1 MNILILRPD
10 NIGDVV
16 LFSGA
21 IQHIRNR
28 YPEAHI
34 TLAVQAHIINLVELC
49 PYIDALVPVEQVTWW
64 GRGGRTYFP
73 LKHRFKMAIHHMNR
87 VWNAI
92 RKPYDSIIYPLKS
105 PSVSHL
111 EILSALHSEQTYGII
126 GCYLCA
132 PKTGFPPELHPV
144 KLFTHHYDVSK
155 INPWQHESLVTL
167 EFLRFLGCCVTTVGE
182 LKPQFWLSGSEHNY
196 LDMVKK
202 NGKKIIGI
210 FPGASSEGR
219 QWGVDNY
226 GELSRLLGGPLIY
239 AIFGGPA
246 DMDLVNR
253 VSHLIKEGSK
263 DAKVLN
269 LAGRTS
275 LRELVVSIS
284 SCDLFIGMDTS
295 GLHMA
300 IATDV
305 PTIGIVGGG
314 HFGRFVPWG
323 DPETNIFLT
332 YKMECFNCN
341 WRCGTNME
349 CVRNVSPHEVADAVK
364 KLLIVDLSKRSA

>member
-21 IQHIRNR
+21 LQHIRIR

-49 PYIDALVPVEQVTWW
+49 PHIDALVPVEQLTWW
-64 GRGGRTYFP
+64 GRGEKTYFP
-73 LKHRFKMAIHHMNR
+73 LKHRFKKALHHLNKA
-87 VWNAI
+87 WNAI
-92 RKPYDSIIYPLKS
+92 RKPYDCIIYPLKS
-105 PSVSHL
+105 PSVGHL
-111 EILSALHSEQTYGII
+111 EILSALNSKQTFGII
-126 GCYLCA
+126 GCDLCA

-144 KLFTHHYDVSK
+144 KLFTHQYDVSK
-155 INPWQHESLVTL
+155 RYQWDHEYLVTL
-167 EFLRFLGCCVTTVGE
+167 EFLRFLGCYVTAVDE
-182 LKPQFWLSGSEHNY
+182 VKPQFWLTDSEHNY
-196 LDMVKK
+196 LDTVKK
-202 NGKKIIGI
+202 NGRKIIGI

-226 GELSRLLGGPLIY
+226 GELSQSLGVPLIY
-239 AIFGGPA
+239 AIFGSSA
-246 DMDLVNR
+246 DAGLAAR
-253 VSHLIKEGSK
+253 VADLIKEGSEV
-263 DAKVLN
+263 AEVIN
-269 LAGRTS
+269 LAGGTS
-275 LRELVVSIS
+275 LRELVANIS
-284 SCDLFIGMDTS
+284 FCDLFIGMETS

-300 IATDV
+300 IAANV

-323 DPETNIFLT
+323 DPEMNIFLT

-341 WRCGTNME
+341 WACGTNAE
-349 CVRNVSPHEVADAVK
+349 CVRNVSPHDVADAVK
-364 KLLIVDLSKRSA
+364 KLLIGNLSKRSA

>member
-21 IQHIRNR
+21 FQHIRNR
-28 YPEAHI
+28 YPHAHI
-34 TLAVQAHIINLVELC
+34 TLALQEHIINLVELC
-49 PYIDALVPVEQVTWW
+49 PYIDAIVPVNQLTWW
-64 GRGGRTYFP
+64 EIVQKTCFP
-73 LKHRFKMAIHHMNR
+73 LKHRFKMAIHSLNR
-87 VWNAI
+87 AWNAI
-92 RKPYDSIIYPLKS
+92 RKPYDIIIYPLKS

-126 GCYLCA
+126 GCDLCA

-167 EFLRFLGCCVTTVGE
+167 EFLRFLGCCVTTVDE

-210 FPGASSEGR
+210 FPGASSESR

-226 GELSRLLGGPLIY
+226 EKLSRSLGVPLIY
-239 AIFGGPA
+239 VIFGSSA
-246 DMDLVNR
+246 DMDLVTR
-253 VSHLIKEGSK
+253 VAYQIKEGSEV
-263 DAKVLN
+263 AEVIN
-269 LAGRTS
+269 LAGKTS
-275 LRELVVSIS
+275 LRELVASIS
-284 SCDLFIGMDTS
+284 SCDLFIGMETS

-300 IATDV
+300 IAANL

-323 DPETNIFLT
+323 DPEKNIFLT
-332 YKMECFNCN
+332 YRMDCFNCN
-341 WRCGTNME
+341 WACSTNTE
-349 CVRNVSPHEVADAVK
+349 CVRKVSPYEVAGVAK
-364 KLLIVDLSKRSA
+364 EQLAIGQSH

>member
-21 IQHIRNR
+21 LQHIRSR
-28 YPEAHI
+28 YSEAHI

-49 PYIDALVPVEQVTWW
+49 PYIDAIVPVEPLTWW
-64 GRGGRTYFP
+64 GRVGRTYFP
-73 LKHRFKMAIHHMNR
+73 LKHRFKMAIHHLNR
-87 VWNAI
+87 VWNTI
-92 RKPYDSIIYPLKS
+92 RKPYDCVIYPLKS

-111 EILSALHSEQTYGII
+111 EILSDLQPKQTFGII
-126 GCYLCA
+126 GCDLCA

-144 KLFTHHYDVSK
+144 KLFTHYYDVSK
-155 INPWQHESLVTL
+155 INQWQHESLITL
-167 EFLRFLGCCVTTVGE
+167 GFLRFLGCCVTTFDEV
-182 LKPQFWLSGSEHNY
+182 KPQFWLSDSEQNH
-196 LDMVKK
+196 LDTVKK
-202 NGKKIIGI
+202 NGRKIIGI
-210 FPGASSEGR
+210 FPGASYKGK
-219 QWGVDNY
+219 QWEADNY
-226 GELSRLLGGPLIY
+226 EELSRLLEIPLTY
-239 AIFGGPA
+239 VIFGGSA
-246 DMDLVNR
+246 DKDLTAQVAY
-253 VSHLIKEGSK
+253 LIKKGSGG
-263 DAKVLN
+263 AEVIN
-269 LAGRTS
+269 FAGVTS

-295 GLHMA
+295 GLHIA
-300 IATDV
+300 IATNV

-341 WRCGTNME
+341 WICVTNME
-349 CVRNVSPHEVADAVK
+349 CVRNVSPHDVADATK
-364 KLLIVDLSKRSA
+364 KLLIMDLSKRSA